1 MQYKMIAAI
10 LIAGF
15 SASAMADIGVGIE
28 AGTTGYG
35 ADLAY
40 KLSDSVGAR
49 IGYTGLNYSRS
60 MSDTDIKYDA
70 KLKLSNLKAVADWNL
85 IGGFRLTGG
94 LYVHDNKV
102 DLNGEPNGS
111 TYTINGDT
119 YQASQIGSVKGR
131 VKFGSSV
138 SPYLGIGYG
147 MIADKGFGFFADVGA
162 IYLGKAKVSVD
173 ASCGSAMPASTC
185 AQLQSD
191 VEHERQKVYD
201 KLNGYRFW
209 PVVSVGVSYAF

>member
-1 MQYKMIAAI
+1 MRYRTLVAAM
-10 LIAGF
+10 IAGF
-15 SASAMADIGVGIE
+15 SAAAMADVGVGIE

-35 ADLAY
+35 ADIAY
-40 KLSDSVGAR
+40 KISDSVGAR
-49 IGYTGLNYSRS
+49 VGYTGLNYSRS
-60 MSDTDIKYDA
+60 MSNTDIRYDA

-102 DLNGEPNGS
+102 DLSGEPNGS
-111 TYTINGDT
+111 TYTINGNT
-119 YQASQIGSVKGR
+119 YQASQIGNVTGR
-131 VKFGSSV
+131 VKFGNSA

-147 MIADKGFGFFADVGA
+147 MVADKGFGFFADVGA
-162 IYLGKAKVSVD
+162 IYQGKAKVSLDV
-173 ASCGSAMPASTC
+173 SCGSAMTASSC
-185 AQLQSD
+185 SQLQSD
-191 VEHERQKVYD
+191 AEQERQKVYD